1 MPQFDVT
8 TFSSQ
13 IFWLVIAFAIVFTV
27 AWRVALPRL
36 NALKETRQTRVD
48 SDLERAAA
56 LKADADAA
64 LAAYERELGEAR
76 TRAQEETRRA
86 AEKAAAEGQRRMT
99 ELSGRLAAD
108 ADAAASRIA
117 GARAQALGNLDTVAQ
132 ELAGA
137 AAQRLGGN
145 VPDAGR
151 VAAAVRDARQAGG
164 E

>member
-13 IFWLVIAFAIVFTV
+13 IFWLCISFAIVFVV
-27 AWRVALPRL
+27 AWRFALPRL
-36 NALKETRQTRVD
+36 NELKETRQKRVD

-64 LAAYERELGEAR
+64 LATYERELGEAR
-76 TRAQEETRRA
+76 SRAQEEMRRA
-86 AEKAAAEGQRRMT
+86 AERSAAEAQHRLT
-99 ELSGRLAAD
+99 ELGGRLAAD

-117 GARAQALGNLDTVAQ
+117 GARAQALGGLDTVAQ
-132 ELAGA
+132 ELASA

-145 VPDAGR
+145 APDGAR
-151 VAAAVRDARQAGG
+151 VAAAVRSARQAGG
-164 E
+164 A

>member
-13 IFWLVIAFAIVFTV
+13 IFWLVISFAIVFVV
-27 AWRVALPRL
+27 AWRFALPRL
-36 NALKETRQTRVD
+36 NELKEIRQKRVD

-64 LAAYERELGEAR
+64 LATYERELGEAR
-76 TRAQEETRRA
+76 SRAQEEMRRA
-86 AEKAAAEGQRRMT
+86 AERAAAEAQRRMT
-99 ELSGRLAAD
+99 ELGGRLAAD

-117 GARAQALGNLDTVAQ
+117 GARAQALGALDTVAQ
-132 ELAGA
+132 ELASA

-145 VPDAGR
+145 APDGAR
-151 VAAAVRDARQAGG
+151 VAAAVQSARQAGG
-164 E
+164 G

>member
-13 IFWLVIAFAIVFTV
+13 IFWLVIAFAIVFAV

-36 NALKETRQTRVD
+36 NELNETRQRRVGT
-48 SDLERAAA
+48 DLKRATV

-76 TRAQEETRRA
+76 ARAQEEMRRA
-86 AEKAAAEGQRRMT
+86 VEKAAAEGQRRMT
-99 ELSGRLAAD
+99 ELSGRLAVD
-108 ADAAASRIA
+108 ADAAANRIA
-117 GARAQALGNLDTVAQ
+117 GAREQALGTLDSVAQ
-132 ELAGA
+132 DLAGV

-145 VPDAGR
+145 APDGDR
-151 VAAAVRDARQAGG
+151 IAAAVRSVRQAGG
-164 E
+164 A